1 MYSLFHNAGHRI
13 GCPAILKQ
21 RQPSQPPAEI
31 RPIAAPLIAECH
43 LEQNWKGTLM
53 VIVKTVKSYCNDC
66 LQTTNHD
73 LVGQRER
80 VWINEDD
87 EGVPVFEEKMV
98 YELVQ
103 CRGCENVSL
112 KRTYSNSSDQTIDVD
127 YFPPAVSRRRPRWF
141 SDLGFM
147 AFAGPKAEIRGL
159 LSEIYSAMFSG
170 NMRLALMGT
179 RTVVD
184 VALTDKLGDVGGFE
198 KKLDDARAKGWI
210 TSLQRKVLAAVIDAG
225 SAAAHRSHKPEKKQM
240 ELVLDVVEHLIQL
253 LYILE
258 KNADE
263 ISKEIP
269 GRAPKK
275 TK

>member
-1 MYSLFHNAGHRI
+1 
-13 GCPAILKQ
+13 
-21 RQPSQPPAEI
+21 
-31 RPIAAPLIAECH
+31 
-43 LEQNWKGTLM
+43 
-53 VIVKTVKSYCNDC
+53 
-66 LQTTNHD
+66 
-73 LVGQRER
+73 
-80 VWINEDD
+80 
-87 EGVPVFEEKMV
+87 
-98 YELVQ
+98 
-103 CRGCENVSL
+103 
-112 KRTYSNSSDQTIDVD
+112 
-127 YFPPAVSRRRPRWF
+127 
-141 SDLGFM
+141 M